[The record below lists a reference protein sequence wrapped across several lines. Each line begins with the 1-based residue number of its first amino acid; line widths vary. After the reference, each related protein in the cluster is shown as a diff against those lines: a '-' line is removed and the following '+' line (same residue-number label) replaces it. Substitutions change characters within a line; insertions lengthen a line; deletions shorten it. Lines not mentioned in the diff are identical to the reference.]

1 MRQRDSPASHSPFQQ
16 SATSS
21 AQLEPQGTTD
31 LARPLNQT
39 TKVLT
44 HGLTPH
50 AHVSIDVVQTYIR
63 ERRKEVVLD
72 KEEQQVALALGKAQA
87 LLGSRQ
93 RCFAPLNRWLLSERS
108 PYHPVL
114 RGGDILKHLQH
125 ERRELTMVHVMLRLL
140 ECPVV
145 RAPVLCDLSGE
156 REGGE
161 RGERPA
167 QV

>member
-1 MRQRDSPASHSPFQQ
+1 MRQRDSPFVSFPFQQ

-21 AQLEPQGTTD
+21 AQLEPQGTTAN
-31 LARPLNQT
+31 LAGKAPLNQT

-50 AHVSIDVVQTYIR
+50 AHVSIDIVQTYIR

-72 KEEQQVALALGKAQA
+72 KEEQQVALALGKAQG

-93 RCFAPLNRWLLSERS
+93 RRFAPLQQVALVRKIT
-108 PYHPVL
+108 YHPVL

-125 ERRELTMVHVMLRLL
+125 ERRELTMVHVM
-140 ECPVV
+140 PFSWN
-145 RAPVLCDLSGE
+145 VL
-156 REGGE
+156 
-161 RGERPA
+161 
-167 QV
+167 